1 MVIILRDRNLTKSR
15 HVIPEKM
22 FSAGGRGSRGL
33 PPCWIYRFPRTLLA
47 GTSPDRPTEA
57 LENGC
62 IEALWTAGPSLEA
75 ARALRVNHLFLSKPV
90 PFLHPLDNDRQHRM
104 LSASWSSRR
113 RYHRAL
119 MLVYHEEVPLLD
131 HDSCYSPGLK
141 QC

>member
-90 PFLHPLDNDRQHRM
+90 PFHPLDNDRQHRM